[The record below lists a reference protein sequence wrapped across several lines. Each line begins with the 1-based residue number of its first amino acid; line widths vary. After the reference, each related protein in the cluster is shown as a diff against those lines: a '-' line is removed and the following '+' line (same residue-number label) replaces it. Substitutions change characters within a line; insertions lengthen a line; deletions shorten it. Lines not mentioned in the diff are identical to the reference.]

1 MHPNKV
7 RDLLPSFAMEINC
20 PVEEVQAVVG
30 YYYKTIRQK
39 LTQLSSVNIHLENLG
54 TFYIKERALDNYINK
69 CNYIVEQLTNNT
81 IKEYSSKVSY
91 QNRVVILNSVK
102 EKLLEEKERRKEV
115 NIKRFGNESTKT
127 MES

>member
-91 QNRVVILNSVK
+91 QDRVAALNEVK